1 MKAKYD
7 YNPLM
12 RLYEILDNAIY
23 DSVYKINED
32 FDDTPDDVINS
43 ILKYNNCAF
52 SDNVNSRTIE
62 IIDDTYIYLLF
73 GAKGNEFNEVFD
85 YVDIYGSKYIIIFI
99 KSLLRCN
106 RLSSSGS
113 CS

>member
-32 FDDTPDDVINS
+32 
-43 ILKYNNCAF
+43 YF
-52 SDNVNSRTIE
+52 SD
-62 IIDDTYIYLLF
+62 LM
-73 GAKGNEFNEVFD
+73 
-85 YVDIYGSKYIIIFI
+85 
-99 KSLLRCN
+99 
-106 RLSSSGS
+106 
-113 CS
+113 

>member
-1 MKAKYD
+1 MKVKYN

-43 ILKYNNCAF
+43 ILKYNNW
-52 SDNVNSRTIE
+52 SIQHTIYQHIVNT
-62 IIDDTYIYLLF
+62 TNL
-73 GAKGNEFNEVFD
+73 
-85 YVDIYGSKYIIIFI
+85 
-99 KSLLRCN
+99 
-106 RLSSSGS
+106 
-113 CS
+113 